1 MASDKTTLDG
11 LRIDRSADSA
21 GGSRR
26 GVWIA
31 ATVLILL
38 LASGAFAWLRRP
50 AGAEVRTAPAREKTG
65 AAAGAVLNAS
75 GYVTARR
82 QATVSSKITGKVKD
96 VLVEEGMVI
105 REGQVLAHLDD
116 VTATKQLALAESQ
129 LESQRRALAET
140 QVRIKEAE
148 INRQRQR
155 RLREEGVGT
164 QADLDAA
171 DANADS
177 LKARLEQARQ
187 EVTVGERTIALR
199 RQDIDD
205 AVIRAPFSGVAVS
218 KDAQPGEM
226 ISPVSAGG
234 GFTRT
239 GICTLVD
246 MKSLEIEVDVNES
259 YINRVKPGQKAV
271 ATLDAYP
278 DWQIP
283 ARVIMPVPTADRQKA
298 TVKVRLGFEELD
310 PRILPDMGVKVAF
323 LDESQAP
330 GASGAGAA
338 PAKPAVT
345 VPKTAV
351 RKDGERDVVFVVKD
365 GQVERRAV
373 GLGPAAGDEVTVLSG
388 VSGGE
393 QVVIEGPADLKDG
406 AKVSV
411 KPAASGTQ

>member
-1 MASDKTTLDG
+1 MTSDKTTLDG
-11 LRIDRSADSA
+11 LRIDRSAGA
-21 GGSRR
+21 AGSRR
-26 GVWIA
+26 WIWIA
-31 ATVLILL
+31 VVLILL
-38 LASGAFAWLRRP
+38 LAAGAFAWLRRP
-50 AGAEVRTAPAREKTG
+50 ASAEVKTAVAREKTG

-105 REGQVLAHLDD
+105 HEGQVLAHLDD

-129 LESQRRALAET
+129 LESQRRALTET
-140 QVRIKEAE
+140 EVRIKEAE
-148 INRQRQR
+148 LNRQRQR
-155 RLREEGVGT
+155 RLRAEGVGT
-164 QADLDAA
+164 QFDLDSA

-187 EVTVGERTIALR
+187 EVTVAERTIALR

-226 ISPVSAGG
+226 ISPAAAGG

-323 LDESQAP
+323 LEDAP
-330 GASGAGAA
+330 AGGGAGGA
-338 PAKPAVT
+338 PARPAVT
-345 VPKTAV
+345 VPKAAV
-351 RKDGERDVVFVVKD
+351 RKDGEHDVVLVVKD
-365 GQVERRAV
+365 GRVERRAV
-373 GLGPAAGDEVTVLSG
+373 GLGPAAGDDVTVLSG

-406 AKVSV
+406 AQVAV
-411 KPAASGTQ
+411 KQ

>member
-1 MASDKTTLDG
+1 MTSDKTTLDG
-11 LRIDRSADSA
+11 LRIDRSTGAP
-21 GGSRR
+21 GSRR
-26 GVWIA
+26 WIWIA
-31 ATVLILL
+31 VALILL
-38 LASGAFAWLRRP
+38 LAGGAFAWLRRP
-50 AGAEVRTAPAREKTG
+50 ASAEVKTAVAREKTG

-105 REGQVLAHLDD
+105 KEGQVLAHLDD

-129 LESQRRALAET
+129 LEAQRRALAET
-140 QVRIKEAE
+140 EVRIKEAE
-148 INRQRQR
+148 LNRQRQR
-155 RLREEGVGT
+155 RLRQEGVGT
-164 QADLDAA
+164 QFDLDSA

-187 EVTVGERTIALR
+187 EVTVAERTIALR

-259 YINRVKPGQKAV
+259 YINRVRPGQKAV

-323 LDESQAP
+323 LEE
-330 GASGAGAA
+330 A
-338 PAKPAVT
+338 PAGGGAPVKPAVT
-345 VPKTAV
+345 VPKAAV
-351 RKDGERDVVFVVKD
+351 RKDGEHDVVLVVKD
-365 GQVERRAV
+365 GRVERRAV

-406 AKVSV
+406 AQVAV
-411 KPAASGTQ
+411 KPQ

>member
-11 LRIDRSADSA
+11 LRIDRSSGAA

-26 GVWIA
+26 WIWIA
-31 ATVLILL
+31 AVLILL
-38 LASGAFAWLRRP
+38 LAAGAFAWLRRP
-50 AGAEVRTAPAREKTG
+50 ASAEVKTAVAREKTG

-105 REGQVLAHLDD
+105 KEGQVLAHLDD

-129 LESQRRALAET
+129 LEAQRRALAET
-140 QVRIKEAE
+140 EVRIKEAE
-148 INRQRQR
+148 LNRQRQR
-155 RLREEGVGT
+155 RLRQEGVGT
-164 QADLDAA
+164 QFDLDSA

-187 EVTVGERTIALR
+187 EVTVAERTIALR

-226 ISPVSAGG
+226 ISPAAAGG

-323 LDESQAP
+323 LEDAP
-330 GASGAGAA
+330 AGGGA

-345 VPKTAV
+345 VPKAAV
-351 RKDGERDVVFVVKD
+351 RKDGEHDVVLVVKD
-365 GQVERRAV
+365 GRVERRAV
-373 GLGPAAGDEVTVLSG
+373 GLGPAAGDDVTVLSG

-406 AKVSV
+406 AQVAV
-411 KPAASGTQ
+411 KPMQ

>member
-1 MASDKTTLDG
+1 MTSDKTTLDG
-11 LRIDRSADSA
+11 LRIDRSTGAP
-21 GGSRR
+21 GSRR
-26 GVWIA
+26 WIWIA
-31 ATVLILL
+31 VVLILL
-38 LASGAFAWLRRP
+38 LAGGAFAWLRRP
-50 AGAEVRTAPAREKTG
+50 ASAEVKTAVAREKTG

-105 REGQVLAHLDD
+105 HEGQVLAHLDD

-129 LESQRRALAET
+129 LESQLRALAET
-140 QVRIKEAE
+140 EVRIKEAE
-148 INRQRQR
+148 LNRKRQR

-187 EVTVGERTIALR
+187 EVTVAERTIALR

-259 YINRVKPGQKAV
+259 YINRVSPGQKTV

-298 TVKVRLGFEELD
+298 TVKVRLGFEQLD

-323 LDESQAP
+323 LDDEPA
-330 GASGAGAA
+330 AGAPAGGA
-338 PAKPAVT
+338 PVKPAVT
-345 VPKTAV
+345 VPKAAV
-351 RKDGERDVVFVVKD
+351 RKDGERDVVLVVKD
-365 GQVERRAV
+365 GRVERRAV

-406 AKVSV
+406 AQVAV
-411 KPAASGTQ
+411 KPQ